1 MKYNFSSR
9 LNGYGHNILMVCHLR
24 DGSPKIC
31 LDLKEEFVMIYK
43 VQIKHGRVAVQGFAN
58 IDAHIVH
65 DNFGV
70 WELLVL
76 DLETGKIILR
86 CAEDFNFNCDG
97 WFVLERDR
105 ILIQTENKIR
115 IAKFWIWV
123 ANCDFILACRL
134 LINQKSKLCNRVL
147 LKTNRPY

>member
-1 MKYNFSSR
+1 
-9 LNGYGHNILMVCHLR
+9 
-24 DGSPKIC
+24 
-31 LDLKEEFVMIYK
+31 MIYK

-86 CAEDFNFNCDG
+86 CAEDFNFNCEG

-115 IAKFWIWV
+115 IAKFWI
-123 ANCDFILACRL
+123 
-134 LINQKSKLCNRVL
+134 
-147 LKTNRPY
+147 

>member
-1 MKYNFSSR
+1 
-9 LNGYGHNILMVCHLR
+9 VCHLS
-24 DGSPKIC
+24 DGTPKIV
-31 LDLKEEFVMIYK
+31 LDLKEEFIMISS

-58 IDAHIVH
+58 IDSHIVH

-86 CAEDFNFNCDG
+86 CAEDFNFPCDG

-105 ILIQTENKIR
+105 IMVQTENKIR
-115 IAKFWIWV
+115 VAKFWI
-123 ANCDFILACRL
+123 
-134 LINQKSKLCNRVL
+134 
-147 LKTNRPY
+147 